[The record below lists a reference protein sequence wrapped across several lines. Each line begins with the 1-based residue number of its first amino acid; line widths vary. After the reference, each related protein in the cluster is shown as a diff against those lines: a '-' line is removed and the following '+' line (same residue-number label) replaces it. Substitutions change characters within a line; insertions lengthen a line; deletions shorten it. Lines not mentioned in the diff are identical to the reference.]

1 MATSK
6 SFPTNHVLQKK
17 KLPWNI
23 ARQPTRFSK
32 LHHITILD
40 LIRLFSLALS
50 REQPLPFAIP
60 HGDGFLHS
68 SLKDLDTPLSLNPS
82 SSGGSSA
89 LCYLLV
95 QLPWGWIGFYLQI
108 RDVCNFR
115 SFEKETEHF
124 SFEWGYWECILLG
137 TYPAFLSS
145 FPPGHHLV

>member
-17 KLPWNI
+17 LPWNI
-23 ARQPTRFSK
+23 ARQPTQFSK
-32 LHHITILD
+32 LQHITGLG
-40 LIRLFSLALS
+40 LIRLSSLALS
-50 REQPLPFAIP
+50 REQPLPIAVP
-60 HGDGFLHS
+60 HGDGFLHF

-82 SSGGSSA
+82 SCGGSSA
-89 LCYLLV
+89 LCSLFV

-108 RDVCNFR
+108 RDICNFR

-124 SFEWGYWECILLG
+124 SFEWKYREWILLG

-145 FPPGHHLV
+145 FPSRHHLV